1 MRQIELQGPKQ
12 IKVTEAP
19 DPKPSVGDVLVEVK
33 ATALCGTDV
42 HIYAGDTPVAY
53 PRVPGHE
60 ATGIVKEIGPGV
72 DSLSP
77 GDHVVFNPNLN
88 CGSCERCILG
98 KENLCQGIQLLGR
111 EVDGTMSQFLTM
123 PQTHSFRIPDNMQFG
138 YGALIQP
145 LSTAVHA
152 QSLVDIRPSES
163 AVVLGLGGTGLMHLR
178 LSKLAGAY
186 PVIAVGRSQW
196 KLDLA
201 EQFGADIIISARD
214 KDPIEEVRQAA
225 GGDGANVVVEAVG
238 TPATMHQ
245 ALAMTKPGGR
255 MMGFGISPQPMDG
268 LQLLQMYL
276 NQLTMIFPRATTRA
290 NFYRTVNLVT
300 SKQIDLEPLLTREYD
315 MSDAAEAFRATDEEQ
330 SQVLRVVVR
339 H

>member
-1 MRQIELQGPKQ
+1 MKQVELQGPKQ
-12 IKVTEAP
+12 LNVTEVA
-19 DPKPSVGDVLVEVK
+19 DPKPSVGEVLVEIK

-42 HIYAGDTPVAY
+42 HIYSGDTPIAY

-60 ATGIVKEIGPGV
+60 ATGIVREVGPGV
-72 DSLSP
+72 SSLVP

-98 KENLCQGIQLLGR
+98 KENLCQSVQLLGR
-111 EVDGTMSQFLTM
+111 EVDGTMSQLLTM
-123 PQTHSFRIPDNMQFG
+123 PATHSFKIPDDMPFDL
-138 YGALIQP
+138 GALIQP

-152 QSLVDIRPSES
+152 QSLLGIRPSES
-163 AVVLGLGGTGLMHLR
+163 AAVLGLGGTGLMHVR

-186 PVIAVGRSQW
+186 PVIAVSRSQW

-201 EQFGADIIISARD
+201 DKFGADIVISARD
-214 KDPIEEVRQAA
+214 KDPVEEVRQAA
-225 GGDGANVVVEAVG
+225 GGDGANAVVEAVG

-245 ALAMTKPGGR
+245 ALAMTTPGGR
-255 MMGFGISPQPMDG
+255 MLGFGISPQPLDG

-290 NFYRTVNLVT
+290 NFHRTVKLVT
-300 SKQIDLEPLLTREYD
+300 SNQIDLSPLLTREYE
-315 MSDAAEAFRATDEEQ
+315 MSDAAEAFRAADEEQ